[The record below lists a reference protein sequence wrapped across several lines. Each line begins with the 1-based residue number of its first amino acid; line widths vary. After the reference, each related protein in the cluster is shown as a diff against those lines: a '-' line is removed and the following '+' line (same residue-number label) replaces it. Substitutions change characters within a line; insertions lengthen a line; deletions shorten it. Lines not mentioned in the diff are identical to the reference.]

1 MRGCRCALQISW
13 RTVQLV
19 AAGFLLPPR
28 GRSLCGQW
36 GRVFLRLRIL
46 PQRSGDCRG
55 IHGAGFLWGGM
66 LFAGQELIKP
76 FGMDFG
82 AKKIGFGENAAEEA
96 GASLDAGYGVFV
108 EGAAQ

>member
-55 IHGAGFLWGGM
+55 I

-76 FGMDFG
+76 FGMDFA

-96 GASLDAGYGVFV
+96 GVSLDAGYGVFV
-108 EGAAQ
+108 EGAA